1 MYHFRAYLQICGQIF
16 LNSPAGVLGT
26 RLWCPEDVE
35 DSDDDQEDEEEDG
48 ATK

>member
-1 MYHFRAYLQICGQIF
+1 VDRFSSTPQLGSSEADCGA
-16 LNSPAGVLGT
+16 L
-26 RLWCPEDVE
+26 PEDVE